1 MEERVQSR
9 KSQRQMDE
17 LDRLVDS
24 RAGQNKWEM
33 STVKDDITKEIEEL
47 LKKKDNKG
55 GNQQQS
61 YNSQMS
67 QAGRQVLSRGGLPY

>member
-55 GNQQQS
+55 GNHQQS